1 MARPTTTY
9 NNGDLIQQP
18 AYVIESLIRDEIHTE
33 RDLVI
38 DAISTANITFDG
50 TDAVNNPNGV
60 KLKVTVDDFY
70 NNSYLVNVT
79 RSERYLVSDYV
90 GSTRTLTLNSTPS
103 GWADGDKCYLKN
115 VNCTIDTDTFD
126 AVGAGQVES
135 GTTTSTSSGKLI
147 QTGQNFLTTVL
158 AGMRV
163 FNSTDNTYS
172 YVKSVDSN
180 TQLTLMDD
188 IMASGETYSIYG
200 VRNGW
205 LFDRSLTSKQSSQ
218 QILEQLA
225 FESHC
230 MLYKAVSGYKL
241 IPLEG
246 GHTVGTLDTPLY
258 QNGKVL
264 ISTELTSLL
273 NIYTDFTLNYGYNYA
288 KRIYTKQVIVNSRS
302 VSDSSLDDLRADCES
317 AEQNYKV
324 NRKWEYNSDWIQDDT
339 TAINFIRLIVESL
352 TYQRMIVNWTG
363 DISNHIQYEIGDR
376 VLIDY
381 DYMMPTGK
389 NNSTIFLITGLKIDA
404 GKKKVQLQLTY

>member
-9 NNGDLIQQP
+9 NIDDLIQQP
-18 AYVIESLIRDEIHTE
+18 AYVIESLLTDEIHTE

-38 DAISTANITFDG
+38 DAISLANITMDG
-50 TDAVNNPNGV
+50 TDAVNNPNAV
-60 KLKVTVDDFY
+60 KLKVTINDYY

-79 RSERYLVSDYV
+79 RSERYLVNDYV
-90 GSTRTLTLNSTPS
+90 GSTRTLTLSSTPA

-115 VNCTIDTDTFD
+115 VNCSIDTDTFD
-126 AVGAGQVES
+126 VVGSGVIET
-135 GTTTSTSSGKLI
+135 GTTTSTSAGKLI
-147 QTGQNFLTTVL
+147 HTGQNFLTTVL

-188 IMASGETYSIYG
+188 IMTSGEGYSIYG

-205 LFDRSLTSKQSSQ
+205 LFDRCITTKESSQ
-218 QILEQLA
+218 RLLEQLA
-225 FESHC
+225 YESHC
-230 MLYKAVSGYKL
+230 MLYKSTSGYKL

-246 GHTVGTLDTPLY
+246 GYTVGTLDTPLY
-258 QNGKVL
+258 QNGKAL

-273 NIYTDFTLNYGYNYA
+273 NIYTDYTLNYGYDYA
-288 KRIYTKQVIVNSRS
+288 KKIYSKQIKVNSRA
-302 VSDSSLDDLRADCES
+302 VSDSSLDDLRTDCES

-324 NRKWEYNSDWIQDDT
+324 NRKWEYSSDWIQDDA
-339 TAINFIRLIVESL
+339 TARNFLRLIVESL
-352 TYQRMIVNWTG
+352 TYQRMIVTWTG

-376 VLIDY
+376 VLINY

-389 NNSTIFLITGLKIDA
+389 NNSTIFLITGLSIDP